1 MSKLESSFLDIG
13 RLDRLAAADTGVHR
27 LDPRAKLL
35 TTFVFLLCVVSF
47 GKYEVAALLPFLVFP
62 VALVAVG
69 DLPVGYLLGKL
80 LVVAPFAVLVG
91 AANPFFDPDPLVRL
105 GPVTLSGGW
114 VSYASILARFVL
126 TVSAALVLIATT
138 SFHGVC
144 VGLQR
149 LGLPEVMVV
158 QLLLLYRYLFVL
170 TDEGL
175 RLVRAR
181 ALRSFGRRGTGLRV
195 YGSLVGHLLLRTLDR
210 ARRIHRAMLARGFHG
225 LFHSTS
231 TLHIGPSEVWFTLG
245 WCSLFVFLRLVN
257 VPQLLGSLF
266 T

>member
-1 MSKLESSFLDIG
+1 MAKIEASFLDIG
-13 RLDRLAAADTGVHR
+13 RLDRLAGGDTRVHR
-27 LDPRAKLL
+27 LDPRAKLV
-35 TTFVFLLCVVSF
+35 TTLVFLLCVVSF

-62 VALVAVG
+62 VALVALG
-69 DLPVGYLLGKL
+69 ELPVGYLLGKL

-91 AANPFFDPDPLVRL
+91 AANPFFDPAPLVRL
-105 GPVTLSGGW
+105 GPLTLSGGW
-114 VSYASILARFVL
+114 VSYTSILLRFVL

-149 LGLPEVMVV
+149 LGLPEVMAV

-175 RLVRAR
+175 RLVSER
-181 ALRSFGRRGTGLRV
+181 ALRAFVRRGSGIRV

-210 ARRIHRAMLARGFHG
+210 ARRIHQAMLARGFHG
-225 LFHSTS
+225 RFHNSS
-231 TLHIGPSEVWFTLG
+231 PLHIGKAEVRFTLG
-245 WCSLFVFLRLVN
+245 WCSLFILFRLVN
-257 VPQLLGSLF
+257 LPRLLGSLF

>member
-1 MSKLESSFLDIG
+1 MAKIEASFLDIG
-13 RLDRLAAADTGVHR
+13 RLDRLAGGDTPVHR

-35 TTFVFLLCVVSF
+35 TTLAFLLCVVSF

-62 VALVAVG
+62 VALVALAE
-69 DLPVGYLLGKL
+69 LPAGYLLGKL

-91 AANPFFDPDPLVRL
+91 AANPFFDPAPLVRV
-105 GPVTLSGGW
+105 GPLTLSGGW
-114 VSYASILARFVL
+114 VSYASILLRFVL

-149 LGLPEVMVV
+149 LGLPEVMAV

-181 ALRSFGRRGTGLRV
+181 ALRSFGRRGSGIRV

-210 ARRIHRAMLARGFHG
+210 ARRIHGAMLARGFHG
-225 LFHSTS
+225 RFHSS
-231 TLHIGPSEVWFTLG
+231 SPLHIGMAEVRFTVG
-245 WCSLFVFLRLVN
+245 WCSLFLLFRLVN
-257 VPQLLGSLF
+257 VPHLVGSLF
-266 T
+266 A

>member
-1 MSKLESSFLDIG
+1 VPNLETSFLDIG
-13 RLDRLAAADTGVHR
+13 RLDRLARGDTPVHR

-35 TTFVFLLCVVSF
+35 TTLVFLVCVVSF
-47 GKYEVAALLPFLVFP
+47 GKYEVVALLPFLVFP
-62 VALVAVG
+62 VALVALG
-69 DLPVGYLLGKL
+69 GLPLGYLLGKL

-91 AANPFFDPDPLVRL
+91 AANPFFDPAPLVHL

-114 VSYASILARFVL
+114 VSYASILLRFVL
-126 TVSAALVLIATT
+126 TVAAALVLIATT
-138 SFHGVC
+138 SFQGVC

-181 ALRSFGRRGTGLRV
+181 ALRSCGRRGTGIRV
-195 YGSLVGHLLLRTLDR
+195 FGSLVGHLLLRTLDR

-225 LFHSTS
+225 RFHCSRP
-231 TLHIGPSEVWFTLG
+231 LRIGMAEVRFTAG
-245 WCSLFVFLRLVN
+245 WCSLFVLFRLVN
-257 VPQLLGSLF
+257 VPQLLGTLLM
-266 T
+266 